1 MISYTVVLFEAR
13 MLENDVPRYECKGL
27 EALLM
32 HWILLYQISFIV
44 PIKIS
49 KSSLTKSTF
58 VSP

>member
-1 MISYTVVLFEAR
+1 

-32 HWILLYQISFIV
+32 HWILLYQISFIF
-44 PIKIS
+44 PFKIS

-58 VSP
+58 ASP